1 LKFDIDAVEL
11 QTIGKSRK
19 FVSGWKPA
27 ENRIIYST
35 TGYRT
40 ESEKSAIVQV
50 NNNDGKFQLV
60 DYITSQVAYTGKIN
74 KVKRIL
80 VILKPLILQISKRM
94 GNI

>member
-1 LKFDIDAVEL
+1 LKNPEV
-11 QTIGKSRK
+11 
-19 FVSGWKPA
+19 VSGWKPA

-35 TGYRT
+35 TDTGR
-40 ESEKSAIVQV
+40 KVKNPAIVQV

-74 KVKRIL
+74 KGKTYIGD
-80 VILKPLILQISKRM
+80 LKPLILQISKRM